1 MKKVLIG
8 SAIFLG
14 TVLVL
19 WTVAR
24 ITGMLQ
30 YYVIPSA
37 ANEPT
42 LKIGDK
48 LFTTNLKR
56 PKPHQFI
63 AFTSKYQD
71 SVLAG
76 YNNGDFNAFKPGA
89 HYLYRLCGIG
99 GDTLEMKN
107 AILYV
112 NGKNF
117 DEELNLKYEFEITA
131 KAFNEIVED
140 EDKPAEG
147 SYSSP
152 LQSKDSMTI
161 AFDKTQIKK
170 YQSRIKLTPFIVN
183 DTTNGPFKWLD
194 KNTTWTTDNFGP
206 LAIPAGCYFSLGDNR
221 HNAMDSRF
229 TGFIK
234 QADIKGV
241 VLNK

>member
-1 MKKVLIG
+1 MKKVLVG
-8 SAIFLG
+8 TGIFLG
-14 TVLVL
+14 IVLVL

-30 YYVIPSA
+30 YYNIPSA

-48 LFTTNLKR
+48 LFTTNLKKA
-56 PKPHQFI
+56 KPYQFI

-76 YNNGDFNAFKPGA
+76 YNNGDFNGFKPGT
-89 HYLYRLCGIG
+89 HYLYRLCGVA
-99 GDTLEMKN
+99 GDILEMKN
-107 AILYV
+107 AVLYV

-117 DEELNLKYEFEITA
+117 DEELSLKYEFEIST
-131 KAFNEIVED
+131 KTGNEIIEE
-140 EDKPAEG
+140 EDKPTDG
-147 SYSSP
+147 SYRSVS
-152 LQSKDSMTI
+152 QDSMVI

-170 YQSRIKLTPFIVN
+170 YQSRIKLTPFIIK
-183 DTTNGPFKWLD
+183 DTANGPFKWLD
-194 KNTTWTTDNFGP
+194 KNSTWTTDNFGP
-206 LAIPAGCYFSLGDNR
+206 LTIPAGCNFGLGDNR

>member
-1 MKKVLIG
+1 MKKVLTG
-8 SAIFLG
+8 TGIFLG
-14 TVLVL
+14 AVLVL
-19 WTVAR
+19 WIVAR

-30 YYVIPSA
+30 FYNIASP

-42 LKIGDK
+42 LKVGDK
-48 LFTTNLKR
+48 LLTTNLKKAR
-56 PKPHQFI
+56 PYQFI
-63 AFTSKYQD
+63 MFTSKYQD
-71 SVLAG
+71 SVLAS
-76 YNNGDFNAFKPGA
+76 YNNGDFNGFKPGA

-99 GDTLEMKN
+99 GDILEMKN
-107 AILYV
+107 AVLYV

-117 DEELNLKYEFEITA
+117 DEELNLKYEFEIST
-131 KAFNEIVED
+131 KAGNEIIGE
-140 EDKPAEG
+140 EDKPTDG
-147 SYSSP
+147 SYRSVS
-152 LQSKDSMTI
+152 QDSVII

-170 YQSRIKLTPFIVN
+170 YQPKIQLTPFIIK

-194 KNTTWTTDNFGP
+194 RNTTWTIDNFGP
-206 LAIPAGCYFSLGDNR
+206 LTIPAGCFFGLGDNR